1 MHRLCFPSCA
11 HGMFL
16 PTGSMPVRTHD
27 ESKLHT
33 SYTADTAGGL
43 WSPPA
48 TVLAQ
53 TPPRTT
59 AGDQGLARGTL
70 SQNETGLR
78 QDTERTDGVDGIVNL
93 TRKTCI
99 GSLSICDSISQTP

>member
-1 MHRLCFPSCA
+1 MHRLCFPSCP
-11 HGMFL
+11 HGMVL
-16 PTGSMPVRTHD
+16 PTGSMLVRTHD

-33 SYTADTAGGL
+33 SFTADTAGGL

-53 TPPRTT
+53 TPLRTI
-59 AGDQGLARGTL
+59 AGGQGLARGTL

-78 QDTERTDGVDGIVNL
+78 QDPERTADVDHCGHCR
-93 TRKTCI
+93 TT
-99 GSLSICDSISQTP
+99 